1 MHTLLSTHWWKSVWL
16 GALLPLTEEVSGLK
30 KERQGFENEIT
41 YSWHIL

>member
-1 MHTLLSTHWWKSVWL
+1 MHTLLNIHWWKSGWL
-16 GALLPLTEEVSGLK
+16 GVLLTLIEEVTGLK